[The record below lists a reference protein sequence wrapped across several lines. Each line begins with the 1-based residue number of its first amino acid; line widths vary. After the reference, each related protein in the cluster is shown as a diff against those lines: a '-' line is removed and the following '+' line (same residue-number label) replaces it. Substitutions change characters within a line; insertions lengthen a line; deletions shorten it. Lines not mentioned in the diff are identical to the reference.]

1 MYRFVAYREKALAY
15 MRASGQNVAFRP
27 NRKQDTSARQEIA
40 IMPTDSLRKESLRSY
55 IGKYRLQSHI
65 ATGGMGIVY
74 KATDEESH
82 QNVALKILLPGLA
95 QNPTTLERF
104 RQEAVRFAKL
114 RHENIVRLY
123 EFGQANGIHFLAL
136 EYVNGIDL
144 HEYISR
150 KGQLDSEEASLVLTQ
165 AIRALAYL
173 HQQQIIHRDIK
184 PSNFL
189 VTRKKDWPVIKLTD
203 LGLAREMGED
213 EIRLTRAGFMV
224 GTIDYMAPE
233 QARDS
238 RSADRR
244 SDIYSLGCTLYHM
257 VAGRPPFSEGSL
269 PERLLQRLDRDPPD
283 VRQFNPQLSA
293 DLAKILDHM
302 LARNPED
309 RYQATEEILADL
321 NRLTLGPT
329 PASSGGSRDSEELST
344 DRETAAQTIP
354 LDHQALPG
362 VSSRLQRAAL
372 GQFERANQ
380 VIAVHNYDYAIH
392 LLLSACKLDPANLVY
407 RQFLR
412 RLEKALFQNGL
423 RSTRL
428 AWWKTLPAKVL
439 LESAWKAKN
448 LVRVIEYGERILVR
462 NPWDRRTQ
470 MIMSEAAEA
479 LGLTNLAMWI
489 LEQAWQK
496 ETHTTALNRALA
508 RLYEKRGHLPQAIAL
523 WKLML
528 REDPEDGEAQWQLN
542 NLGAKETLVRGQY
555 EQMVA
560 NRPVEVA

>member
-1 MYRFVAYREKALAY
+1 
-15 MRASGQNVAFRP
+15 VAFRP

-40 IMPTDSLRKESLRSY
+40 IMPTDSLRKENLRSY
-55 IGKYRLQSHI
+55 IGRYRLQSHI

-74 KATDEESH
+74 KARDEESH

-136 EYVNGIDL
+136 EYVDGIDL

-150 KGQLDSEEASLVLTQ
+150 KGQLDPEEASLVLTQ

-173 HQQQIIHRDIK
+173 HQQQIVHRDVK

-189 VTRKKDWPVIKLTD
+189 VTRKQNWPVIKLTD
-203 LGLAREMGED
+203 LGLAREMGDD

-238 RSADRR
+238 RMADRR

-269 PERLLQRLDRDPPD
+269 PERLLQRLDQAPPD

-293 DLAKILDHM
+293 DLAKMLDHM
-302 LARNPED
+302 LAKNPED

-321 NRLTLGPT
+321 NRVTLGRT
-329 PASSGGSRDSEELST
+329 PFRVAVRDPEDVVS
-344 DRETAAQTIP
+344 DAETARQSIP
-354 LDHQALPG
+354 LDRHDLPG
-362 VSSRLQRAAL
+362 INSRHQRAAL

-412 RLEKALFQNGL
+412 RLEKALFQNG
-423 RSTRL
+423 RRNTRL

-448 LVRVIEYGERILVR
+448 FVRVIEYGERILVR

-470 MIMSEAAEA
+470 IIMSEAADA

-496 ETHTTALNRALA
+496 ETHTPALNRALA

-555 EQMVA
+555 ERMVA
-560 NRPVEVA
+560 GRPVEVA

>member
-1 MYRFVAYREKALAY
+1 MLLSARTGSR
-15 MRASGQNVAFRP
+15 
-27 NRKQDTSARQEIA
+27 QDTSARQEIA
-40 IMPTDSLRKESLRSY
+40 IMPTDSLRKENLRSY
-55 IGKYRLQSHI
+55 IGRYRLQSHI

-74 KATDEESH
+74 KARDEESH

-136 EYVNGIDL
+136 EYVDGIDL

-150 KGQLDSEEASLVLTQ
+150 KGQLDPEEASLVLTQ

-173 HQQQIIHRDIK
+173 HQQQIIHRDVK

-189 VTRKKDWPVIKLTD
+189 VTRKQNWPVIKLTD
-203 LGLAREMGED
+203 LGLAREMGDD

-238 RSADRR
+238 RTADRR

-269 PERLLQRLDRDPPD
+269 PERLLQRLDQPPPD

-321 NRLTLGPT
+321 NRLTLGRAP
-329 PASSGGSRDSEELST
+329 SRVAVRDPEDVVS
-344 DRETAAQTIP
+344 DAETARQSIP
-354 LDHQALPG
+354 LDRHDLPG
-362 VSSRLQRAAL
+362 INSRHQRAAL

-412 RLEKALFQNGL
+412 RLEKALFQNGQ

-428 AWWKTLPAKVL
+428 AWWKTLPAKIL

-448 LVRVIEYGERILVR
+448 FVRVIEYGERILVR

-470 MIMSEAAEA
+470 MIMSEAADA

-496 ETHTTALNRALA
+496 ETHTPALNRALA

-555 EQMVA
+555 ERMVA

>member
-1 MYRFVAYREKALAY
+1 
-15 MRASGQNVAFRP
+15 
-27 NRKQDTSARQEIA
+27 
-40 IMPTDSLRKESLRSY
+40 MPTYPLPKANLRSY
-55 IGKYRLQSHI
+55 IGKYRLQAHI

-74 KATDEESH
+74 KATDEETH

-136 EYVNGIDL
+136 EYVDGIDL
-144 HEYISR
+144 HEHISL
-150 KGQLDSEEASLVLTQ
+150 KGQLETGEACLMLGQ

-173 HQQQIIHRDIK
+173 HQQQIVHRDIK

-189 VTRKKDWPVIKLTD
+189 VTRKPGWPVVKLTD
-203 LGLAREMGED
+203 LGLAREMGGD
-213 EIRLTRAGFMV
+213 EIRLTRAGYMV

-238 RSADRR
+238 SAADRR
-244 SDIYSLGCTLYHM
+244 SDIYSLGCTFYHM
-257 VAGRPPFSEGSL
+257 LAGRPPFSEGSL
-269 PERLLQRLDRDPPD
+269 PERLLQRLDNPPPD
-283 VRQFNPQLSA
+283 VRQFNSQVPSDLVKML
-293 DLAKILDHM
+293 DRMLAKNRD
-302 LARNPED
+302 D
-309 RYQATEEILADL
+309 RYQTTEEMLADF
-321 NRLTLGPT
+321 NQLTLR
-329 PASSGGSRDSEELST
+329 PASVAQEISEESDEPSLSDEELSPLDRSDLSGIT
-344 DRETAAQTIP
+344 DRH
-354 LDHQALPG
+354 L
-362 VSSRLQRAAL
+362 RAAL

-392 LLLSACKLDPANLVY
+392 LLLSCCKLDPANLVY

-412 RLEKALFQNGL
+412 RLEKALFQKKL
-423 RSTRL
+423 RSTRR
-428 AWWKTLPAKVL
+428 AWWITLPVRIM

-448 LVRVIEYGERILVR
+448 YLRVIEFGERILVR

-470 MIMSEAAEA
+470 LIMSEAADG

-496 ETHTTALNRALA
+496 ETQTPTLNRALA
-508 RLYEKRGHLPQAIAL
+508 HLYEKRGHLPQAMAI

-528 REDPEDGEAQWQLN
+528 REDPDDGEAQWQLK
-542 NLGAKETLVRGQY
+542 NLGARETLLRGQY
-555 EQMVA
+555 EEIVA
-560 NRPVEVA
+560 KGPVQVA

>member
-1 MYRFVAYREKALAY
+1 MPAEPLPKA
-15 MRASGQNVAFRP
+15 NV
-27 NRKQDTSARQEIA
+27 
-40 IMPTDSLRKESLRSY
+40 RSY

-74 KATDEESH
+74 KATDEETH
-82 QNVALKILLPGLA
+82 ENVALKILLPGLA

-136 EYVNGIDL
+136 EYVDGIDL
-144 HEYISR
+144 HEHISR
-150 KGQLDSEEASLVLTQ
+150 HGQLDLEEASLVLTQ

-173 HQQQIIHRDIK
+173 HHQQIIHRDVK

-189 VTRKKDWPVIKLTD
+189 VTRKHGWPVIKLTD
-203 LGLAREMGED
+203 LGLAREVGGD
-213 EIRLTRAGFMV
+213 EIRLTRTGFMV

-238 RSADRR
+238 RAADRR
-244 SDIYSLGCTLYHM
+244 SDIYSLGCTFYHM
-257 VAGRPPFSEGSL
+257 MAGRPPFSEGSL
-269 PERLLQRLDRDPPD
+269 PERLLQRLDQAPPD
-283 VRQFNPQLSA
+283 IRQFNPQLSG
-293 DLAKILDHM
+293 DWAKMIEHM
-302 LARNPED
+302 LAKNPQD
-309 RYQATEEILADL
+309 RYQTTEEILADV
-321 NRLTLGPT
+321 NRLTANSAFG
-329 PASSGGSRDSEELST
+329 AGSTSPEPRHSRSEAEIEAET
-344 DRETAAQTIP
+344 YPIDRP
-354 LDHQALPG
+354 VLPG
-362 VSSRLQRAAL
+362 ITRRHLRAAL

-380 VIAVHNYDYAIH
+380 VIAVHDYDYAIH
-392 LLLSACKLDPANLVY
+392 LLLSCCKLDPANLVY

-412 RLEKALFQNGL
+412 RLQKALFQSHL
-423 RSTRL
+423 RSTRM
-428 AWWKTLPAKVL
+428 AWWKTLPAKIM

-448 LVRVIEYGERILVR
+448 FLRVIEYGERILVR

-470 MIMSEAAEA
+470 MIMSEAADA

-496 ETHTTALNRALA
+496 ETHTPALNRALA
-508 RLYEKRGHLPQAIAL
+508 RLYEKRGHLPQAIAI

-528 REDPEDGEAQWQLN
+528 REAPDDGEAQWQLN
-542 NLGAKETLVRGQY
+542 NLGARETIMRGQY
-555 EQMVA
+555 EEMVA
-560 NRPVEVA
+560 KRPVEVA

>member
-1 MYRFVAYREKALAY
+1 
-15 MRASGQNVAFRP
+15 
-27 NRKQDTSARQEIA
+27 
-40 IMPTDSLRKESLRSY
+40 MPTESLPKASLRSY
-55 IGKYRLQSHI
+55 IGKYRLQAHI

-136 EYVNGIDL
+136 EYVDGIDL
-144 HEYISR
+144 HEHISR
-150 KGQLDSEEASLVLTQ
+150 KGQLETGEACLVLAQ

-173 HQQQIIHRDIK
+173 HQQQIVHRDIK

-189 VTRKKDWPVIKLTD
+189 VTRKPGWPVVKLTD
-203 LGLAREMGED
+203 LGLAREMGAD
-213 EIRLTRAGFMV
+213 EIRLTRTGYMV

-238 RSADRR
+238 TTADRR
-244 SDIYSLGCTLYHM
+244 SDIYSLGCTFYHM
-257 VAGRPPFSEGSL
+257 LAGRPPFSEGSL
-269 PERLLQRLDRDPPD
+269 PERLLQRLDHTPPD
-283 VRQFNPQLSA
+283 IRQFNPQLPSE
-293 DLAKILDHM
+293 LAKMLDHM
-302 LARNPED
+302 LAKKPED
-309 RYQATEEILADL
+309 RYQTTEELLADV
-321 NRLTLGPT
+321 NRLTLRPGTGVRPI
-329 PASSGGSRDSEELST
+329 SEESKEQKDSSPDSDTLEEIYPI
-344 DRETAAQTIP
+344 DRP
-354 LDHQALPG
+354 DLPG
-362 VSSRLQRAAL
+362 ITRRHLRAAL

-392 LLLSACKLDPANLVY
+392 LLLSCCKLDPANLVY

-412 RLEKALFQNGL
+412 RLEKALFQNHL
-423 RSTRL
+423 RSTRY
-428 AWWKTLPAKVL
+428 AWWTTLPAKIM
-439 LESAWKAKN
+439 LESAWKAN
-448 LVRVIEYGERILVR
+448 NFIRVIEYGERILVR

-470 MIMSEAAEA
+470 MIMSEAADA
-479 LGLTNLAMWI
+479 LGLSNLAMWI

-496 ETHTTALNRALA
+496 ETHTTALNLALA

-528 REDPEDGEAQWQLN
+528 REDPEDGEAQWQLK
-542 NLGAKETLVRGQY
+542 NLGARETIMRGQY
-555 EQMVA
+555 EEMVA
-560 NRPVEVA
+560 KRPVEVA

>member
-1 MYRFVAYREKALAY
+1 MLLSART
-15 MRASGQNVAFRP
+15 G
-27 NRKQDTSARQEIA
+27 KQDTSARQEIA
-40 IMPTDSLRKESLRSY
+40 IMPTDSLRKENLRSY
-55 IGKYRLQSHI
+55 IGRYRLQSHI

-74 KATDEESH
+74 KARDEESH

-136 EYVNGIDL
+136 EYVDGIDL

-150 KGQLDSEEASLVLTQ
+150 KGQLDPEEASLVLTQ

-173 HQQQIIHRDIK
+173 HQQQIIHRDVK

-189 VTRKKDWPVIKLTD
+189 VTRKQNWPVIKLTD
-203 LGLAREMGED
+203 LGLAREMGDD

-238 RSADRR
+238 RTADRR

-269 PERLLQRLDRDPPD
+269 PERLLQRLDQAPPD

-321 NRLTLGPT
+321 NRLTIGPVSSR
-329 PASSGGSRDSEELST
+329 ASIRDPEDLVSGA
-344 DRETAAQTIP
+344 ETARQSIP
-354 LDHQALPG
+354 LDRHDLP
-362 VSSRLQRAAL
+362 SINSRHQRAAL

-412 RLEKALFQNGL
+412 RLEKALFQNGR

-448 LVRVIEYGERILVR
+448 FVRVIEYGERILVR

-470 MIMSEAAEA
+470 MIMSEAADA

-496 ETHTTALNRALA
+496 ETHTPALNRALA

-528 REDPEDGEAQWQLN
+528 HEDPEDGEAQWQLN

-555 EQMVA
+555 ERMVA

>member
-1 MYRFVAYREKALAY
+1 
-15 MRASGQNVAFRP
+15 
-27 NRKQDTSARQEIA
+27 
-40 IMPTDSLRKESLRSY
+40 
-55 IGKYRLQSHI
+55 
-65 ATGGMGIVY
+65 MGIVY
-74 KATDEESH
+74 KARDEESH

-136 EYVNGIDL
+136 EYVDGIDL

-150 KGQLDSEEASLVLTQ
+150 KGQLDPEEASLVLTQ

-173 HQQQIIHRDIK
+173 HQQQIVHRDVK

-189 VTRKKDWPVIKLTD
+189 VTRKQNWPVIKLTD
-203 LGLAREMGED
+203 LGLAREMGDD

-238 RSADRR
+238 RMADRR

-269 PERLLQRLDRDPPD
+269 PERLLQRLDQAPPD

-293 DLAKILDHM
+293 DLAKMLDHM
-302 LARNPED
+302 LAKNPED

-321 NRLTLGPT
+321 NRVTLGRT
-329 PASSGGSRDSEELST
+329 PFRVAVRDPEDVVS
-344 DRETAAQTIP
+344 DAETARQSIP
-354 LDHQALPG
+354 LDRHDLPG
-362 VSSRLQRAAL
+362 INSRHQRAAL

-412 RLEKALFQNGL
+412 RLEKALFQNG
-423 RSTRL
+423 RRNTRL

-448 LVRVIEYGERILVR
+448 FVRVIEYGERILVR

-470 MIMSEAAEA
+470 IIMSEAADA

-496 ETHTTALNRALA
+496 ETHTPALNRALA

-555 EQMVA
+555 ERMVA
-560 NRPVEVA
+560 GRPVEVA